1 MLIDAL
7 GVHIGSLYVRYYGL
21 IIVTG
26 AMAGGY
32 LSAHEA
38 RRRQLDP
45 GFVWDALMW
54 TLLGGIMGA
63 RLYHV
68 LTPPPSMMPPGT
80 PNPYFQNPI
89 AILQIWKGGLGIPGG
104 VLAGALALWAFSRQ
118 RGHAFALWA
127 DVAVPGL
134 LLAQA
139 IGRWGNF
146 VNQELYGLPSSL
158 PWAIYISP
166 ANRVAAFAQYETFHP
181 LFLYES
187 ILNLLGCFL
196 LLWASRRNAL
206 RLRDGDILLG
216 YFIIYP
222 MIRFCL
228 EFIRV
233 DSSQI
238 AGLNANQ
245 NLMAIV
251 AIVALLR
258 FAIRRRPVRNMRS
271 RP

>member
-1 MLIDAL
+1 MAIDSL
-7 GVHIGSLYVRYYGL
+7 GIHLGGLYIRFYGL

-26 AMAGGY
+26 AMAAGY
-32 LSAHEA
+32 LSACEA
-38 RRRQLDP
+38 RRHQLDSA
-45 GFVWDALMW
+45 FVWDALMW
-54 TLLGGIMGA
+54 TLLGGIVGA

-80 PNPYFQNPI
+80 PNPYLQNP
-89 AILQIWKGGLGIPGG
+89 AAVLQIWKGGLGIPGG
-104 VLAGALALWAFSRQ
+104 VTG
-118 RGHAFALWA
+118 GAFALWLFAKKRGHGFVVWA

-146 VNQELYGLPSSL
+146 VNQELYGLPSNL
-158 PWAIYISP
+158 PWAIYIAP
-166 ANRVAAFAQYETFHP
+166 ENRIAAFAQYETFHP

-187 ILNLLGCFL
+187 VLNLLGCLL
-196 LLWASRRNAL
+196 LLWAARNYSK
-206 RLRDGDILLG
+206 RLLTGEIALG

-222 MIRFCL
+222 TIRFCL

-238 AGLNANQ
+238 GGLNANQ

-251 AIVALLR
+251 VVASILTLIV
-258 FAIRRRPVRNMRS
+258 RRRHQT
-271 RP
+271 